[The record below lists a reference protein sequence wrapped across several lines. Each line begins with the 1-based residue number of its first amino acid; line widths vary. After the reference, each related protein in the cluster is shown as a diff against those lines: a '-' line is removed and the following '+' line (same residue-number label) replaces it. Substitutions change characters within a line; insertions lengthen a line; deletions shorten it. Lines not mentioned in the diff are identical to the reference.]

1 MNPKS
6 RSLHGLKWN
15 PFSPDVPTEAL
26 LVTPKLDHFGWRVE
40 HLAREGGFALIS
52 GEPGLGKSVALRL
65 LAERLATHREL
76 VLGILTR
83 PQSGIP
89 DFYRELGDLFG
100 VQLSPHNRW
109 AGARVLRERWQ
120 DHIAAALLRPVLI
133 VDEAQEMKPVV
144 LNELRLLCAAPLDAR
159 ALLTV
164 VLSGDP
170 RLPEKF
176 RAEELLPLGS
186 RIRVRLTLQPATAH
200 ELVECLRHALAQAG
214 NPRLM
219 TDELVTTLAEHAAG
233 NYRILMTMANEL
245 LDAAIQSG
253 ARQLDE
259 QLYLETFAVPAAPER
274 GRPRLSPVR
283 PATPVPQ
290 NA

>member
-1 MNPKS
+1 MNPKLL
-6 RSLHGLKWN
+6 SLHGLKWN

-26 LVTPKLDHFGWRVE
+26 RVTPQLDHFGWRVE
-40 HLAREGGFALIS
+40 HLAREGGFALIT

-65 LAERLATHREL
+65 LAERLATHRDL

-120 DHIAAALLRPVLI
+120 DHIAAALLRPVLF
-133 VDEAQEMKPVV
+133 VDEAQGMKPAV
-144 LNELRLLCAAPLDAR
+144 LSELRLLCAAALDAR

-176 RAEELLPLGS
+176 RAPELLPLGS
-186 RIRVRLTLQPATAH
+186 RIRVRLTLQPATPQ
-200 ELVECLRHALAQAG
+200 ELGDGLRHALAQAG
-214 NPRLM
+214 NPPLM
-219 TDELVTTLAEHAAG
+219 TDELITTLAEHAAG
-233 NYRILMTMANEL
+233 NHRILMTMASEL
-245 LDAAIQSG
+245 LDAALQSG
-253 ARQLDE
+253 AHQLDE
-259 QLYLETFAVPAAPER
+259 KLYLETFADPAAPDR
-274 GRPRLSPVR
+274 SRFRPTSTRSPVR
-283 PATPVPQ
+283 Q

>member
-1 MNPKS
+1 MNTQLL
-6 RSLHGLKWN
+6 SLHGLKWN

-26 LVTPKLDHFGWRVE
+26 LVTPKLDHFGWRIE
-40 HLAREGGFALIS
+40 HLAREGGFALIT

-65 LAERLATHREL
+65 LAERLATHRDL
-76 VLGILTR
+76 ALGILTR

-120 DHIAAALLRPVLI
+120 DHIAAALLRPVLL

-144 LNELRLLCAAPLDAR
+144 LNELRLLSAAALDSR

-176 RAEELLPLGS
+176 RAPELLPLGS
-186 RIRVRLTLQPATAH
+186 RIRMRLTLQPATPL
-200 ELVECLRHALAQAG
+200 ELAECLRHALAQAG
-214 NPRLM
+214 SPALM
-219 TDELVTTLAEHAAG
+219 TDELITTLAEHAAG
-233 NYRILMTMANEL
+233 NPRILMTMANEL

-259 QLYLETFAVPAAPER
+259 KLYLETFAVPPAPER
-274 GRPRLSPVR
+274 GRTRVTAARS
-283 PATPVPQ
+283 PVPQ

>member
-1 MNPKS
+1 MNHQLL
-6 RSLHGLKWN
+6 SLHGLKWN

-26 LVTPKLDHFGWRVE
+26 LITPRLEHFAWRVE
-40 HLAREGGFALIS
+40 HLAREGGFALIT

-65 LAERLATHREL
+65 LAERLAAHRDL
-76 VLGILTR
+76 ALGILTR
-83 PQSGIP
+83 PQSGIH

-120 DHIAAALLRPVLI
+120 DHIAASLLRPVLLI
-133 VDEAQEMKPVV
+133 DEAQEMKPAV
-144 LNELRLLCAAPLDAR
+144 LNELRLLCAAALDAR
-159 ALLTV
+159 ALVTV

-176 RAEELLPLGS
+176 RAPELLPLGS
-186 RIRVRLTLQPATAH
+186 RIRVRLTLPPATAH
-200 ELVECLRHALAQAG
+200 ELAECLRHALAQAG
-214 NPRLM
+214 NPALM
-219 TDELVTTLAEHAAG
+219 TAELITTLAEHAAG
-233 NYRILMTMANEL
+233 NHRILMTMANEL
-245 LDAAIQSG
+245 LDAAIQVG

-259 QLYLETFAVPAAPER
+259 KLYLETFAVPTSPER
-274 GRPRLSPVR
+274 GRLRVPAGRSP
-283 PATPVPQ
+283 TPVPQ